1 MGELKRLSECEE
13 LVMSIVWSADYAPD
27 LAMVLKRVN
36 EKYGKTWKSQTV
48 STFLTRLVRKGFLDS
63 YRKGRYVY
71 YVPKVILRD
80 YRKMVVAGVINVL
93 YSGHSEVLISD
104 VKGLGD

>member
-48 STFLTRLVRKGFLDS
+48 STFLNRLVRKGFLDF
-63 YRKGRYVY
+63 YRKGRYAY
-71 YVPKVILRD
+71 YVPQITLQD
-80 YRKMVVAGVINVL
+80 YRKMVVGEVIKVL
-93 YSGHSEVLISD
+93 YGGHSEVLISD
-104 VKGLGD
+104 VKGIGD